1 MQNDKEKFKSIL
13 KSVAKRHYTFDFCT
27 LRFDFWIMYT
37 KSNFYPK
44 RPLHSFQDLEV
55 YQKTLECSVLVAR
68 EVKKWL
74 ISTAADVPKPLPK
87 PRSAG
92 ATSRKVQK
100 GKSDIAS
107 TKSNICSGTGNMSS
121 DIINEMIIKNMIPC
135 ALGIPHQVAE
145 AHSLRFGDHTA
156 GIAAIEKAMLNCN
169 KIIVY
174 LEQFRDIGDTGI
186 EWEFFDDVIKK
197 YLYVRRK
204 MLNLERSWKKFMPG
218 FEEKKSLS

>member
-1 MQNDKEKFKSIL
+1 
-13 KSVAKRHYTFDFCT
+13 
-27 LRFDFWIMYT
+27 MYT
-37 KSNFYPK
+37 PNQRQNFYGRKDAGMYPK

-74 ISTAADVPKPLPK
+74 ISSVADVAKPLPK
-87 PRSAG
+87 PRSAV
-92 ATSRKVQK
+92 AKSQK
-100 GKSDIAS
+100 GHKEEGGVTSMRNSLGIG
-107 TKSNICSGTGNMSS
+107 NIGS

-135 ALGIPHQVAE
+135 ALGIPHQIAE

-174 LEQFRDIGDTGI
+174 LEQLRDIGDTGI

>member
-1 MQNDKEKFKSIL
+1 MYIPSQRQNFYGRKDAGI
-13 KSVAKRHYTFDFCT
+13 
-27 LRFDFWIMYT
+27 
-37 KSNFYPK
+37 YPK

-74 ISTAADVPKPLPK
+74 TSSVADGAKPLPK
-87 PRSAG
+87 PRSA
-92 ATSRKVQK
+92 AAKSQK
-100 GKSDIAS
+100 GHKEECGVTSMRSSLGIGNIGSDI
-107 TKSNICSGTGNMSS
+107 I

-174 LEQFRDIGDTGI
+174 LEQLRDIGDTGI
-186 EWEFFDDVIKK
+186 EWEFFDNVIKK

>member
-1 MQNDKEKFKSIL
+1 
-13 KSVAKRHYTFDFCT
+13 
-27 LRFDFWIMYT
+27 MYT
-37 KSNFYPK
+37 PNQRQNFYGRKDAGIYPK

-74 ISTAADVPKPLPK
+74 ISAVADVPKPLPK
-87 PRSAG
+87 PRSAVAKSPKG
-92 ATSRKVQK
+92 HKEESGVTSMR
-100 GKSDIAS
+100 SS
-107 TKSNICSGTGNMSS
+107 SGIGNMGS